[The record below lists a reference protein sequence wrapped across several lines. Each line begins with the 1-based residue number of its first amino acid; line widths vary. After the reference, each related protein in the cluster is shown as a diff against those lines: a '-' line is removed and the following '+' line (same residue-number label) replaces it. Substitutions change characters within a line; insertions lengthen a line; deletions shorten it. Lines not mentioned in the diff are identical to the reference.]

1 MTRIHL
7 FSTTALLCIAA
18 AGLSLPAL
26 AQGNMMVDG
35 EWQRDV
41 PDSAPPEPDLLSDDE
56 DMDRNQNTDT
66 DPDNDTGMD
75 DTGSDLNEYDE
86 FREPRDVDILGRETD
101 GDDDDNDTNR
111 NDNDMEDMDDENSQR
126 RDADRDSQT
135 RDSRD
140 SQTVDSDDNTD
151 TDHATPSDSVG
162 QESDSVGQGSQPS
175 VKQQ

>member
-18 AGLSLPAL
+18 AGLSLPAF

-56 DMDRNQNTDT
+56 DMDRNQTTDT
-66 DPDNDTGMD
+66 DLDNDTGTG

-101 GDDDDNDTNR
+101 GDDNTD
-111 NDNDMEDMDDENSQR
+111 EDDENSQL

-135 RDSRD
+135 RDSRGN
-140 SQTVDSDDNTD
+140 QTVDSDDNTD

-175 VKQQ
+175 VKQR